1 MLAINELIQIF
12 QTILIDETGVNL
24 IKLSQID

>member
-12 QTILIDETGVNL
+12 QAILIDETGVNL